1 MSYYKCLTSLFI
13 GSFEP
18 PHDMLCFDESAEQQW
33 LLFLQKG
40 FSFANVAPIV
50 ATDRLQAK
58 DALHTCCLRTNPIS
72 GNARYVHCAWIFTKK
87 KNNDNIR
94 YQPSAFRNYLTL
106 IIALLQEQSLVTTTR
121 ATTTTLLK
129 HLIER
134 SCNESIDNC
143 WNTSVL
149 LTRQVKNW
157 LKSVN

>member
-58 DALHTCCLRTNPIS
+58 DALHTCCLRTNQSHI
-72 GNARYVHCAWIFTKK
+72 RQRKVCALRLNLHQEEEQRQYKVSTIGFQKLLNTDYCAAPRAKLGDYNQGH
-87 KNNDNIR
+87 NNHSFKTFWLREAAMN
-94 YQPSAFRNYLTL
+94 
-106 IIALLQEQSLVTTTR
+106 QSTT
-121 ATTTTLLK
+121 AE
-129 HLIER
+129 HFGFI
-134 SCNESIDNC
+134 N
-143 WNTSVL
+143 
-149 LTRQVKNW
+149 
-157 LKSVN
+157 